1 MSSEFI
7 IEIIK
12 EVQKTYEANASE
24 IEKLD
29 QAIGDGDH
37 VINMR
42 RGMGTILQIEK
53 ELSSLKP
60 GDALNKIGMTLLTS
74 IGGAAGPLFA
84 SLFMGMGKVQGSND
98 IPDNKTVAKMFSSG
112 VELVKQRG
120 KADVGDKTMLDVLI
134 PVSELFS
141 ELVGADN
148 LSNNEILEQLMAEAE
163 RGMLFTKDI
172 VATKGRASYLGDRA
186 KGHIDPGAKSC
197 QLIIF
202 TICNYLINRGE
213 DK

>member
-1 MSSEFI
+1 MNSEMI
-7 IEIIK
+7 VQIVR
-12 EVQKTYEANASE
+12 EVHKVYEANAPE

-42 RGMGTILQIEK
+42 RGIQAILEIDEA
-53 ELSSLKP
+53 LVPLKP
-60 GDALNKIGMTLLTS
+60 GEALNKIGMTLLST

-84 SLFMGMGKVQGSND
+84 SMFMGMAKVPGSDD
-98 IPDNKTVAKMFSSG
+98 IHDSKTVAKMFASG

-134 PVSELFS
+134 PVSNLFS
-141 ELVGADN
+141 ELVEKSDLPKN
-148 LSNNEILEQLMAEAE
+148 KILKQLMAEAE
-163 RGMLFTKDI
+163 RGMLSTKDI
-172 VATKGRASYLGDRA
+172 AATKGRASYLGERA

-202 TICNYLINRGE
+202 TICDYLMNRE
-213 DK
+213 

>member
-1 MSSEFI
+1 MSTEMI
-7 IEIIK
+7 IQIIK
-12 EVQKTYEANASE
+12 EVQKAYEANASE

-42 RGMGTILQIEK
+42 RGMKAILEIEA
-53 ELSSLKP
+53 ELASLEPK
-60 GDALNKIGMTLLTS
+60 DALNKIGMTLLAS

-84 SLFMGMGKVQGSND
+84 SLFMGMAKVPGSDD
-98 IPDNKTVAKMFSSG
+98 IHDSKMVAKMFSSG

-120 KADVGDKTMLDVLI
+120 KADIGDKTMMDVLI
-134 PVSELFS
+134 PVSNLFS
-141 ELVGADN
+141 ELVEKSD
-148 LSNNEILEQLMAEAE
+148 LSKTEMLEQLMAEAE
-163 RGMLFTKDI
+163 RGMLSTKDI

-186 KGHIDPGAKSC
+186 KGHIDAGAKSC

-202 TICNYLINRGE
+202 TICDYLMNQE
-213 DK
+213 

>member
-1 MSSEFI
+1 MSTEMI
-7 IEIIK
+7 IQIIK
-12 EVQKTYEANASE
+12 EVQKAYEANASE

-42 RGMGTILQIEK
+42 RGMKAILEIEA
-53 ELSSLKP
+53 ELASLEPK
-60 GDALNKIGMTLLTS
+60 DALNKIGMTLLAS

-84 SLFMGMGKVQGSND
+84 SLFMGMAKVPGS
-98 IPDNKTVAKMFSSG
+98 DNIHDSKMVAKMFSSG

-120 KADVGDKTMLDVLI
+120 KADIGDKTMMDVLI
-134 PVSELFS
+134 PVSNLFS
-141 ELVGADN
+141 ELVEKSD
-148 LSNNEILEQLMAEAE
+148 LSKTEMLEQLMAEAE
-163 RGMLFTKDI
+163 RGMLSTKDI

-186 KGHIDPGAKSC
+186 KGHIDAGAKSC

-202 TICNYLINRGE
+202 TICDYLMNQE
-213 DK
+213 

>member
-1 MSSEFI
+1 MNSEMI
-7 IEIIK
+7 IQILR
-12 EVQKTYEANASE
+12 EVQKAYEANASE

-42 RGMGTILQIEK
+42 RGMKAILEIEE
-53 ELSSLKP
+53 ELGSLKP
-60 GDALNKIGMTLLTS
+60 GEALNKIGMTLLSS

-84 SLFMGMGKVQGSND
+84 SLFMGMAKVPGS
-98 IPDNKTVAKMFSSG
+98 DNIDDRKTVAKMFSSG

-134 PVSELFS
+134 PVSQLFS
-141 ELVGADN
+141 KLVEEGD
-148 LSNNEILEQLMAEAE
+148 LSKNEILQQLMAEAE
-163 RGMLFTKDI
+163 RGMLSTKDI
-172 VATKGRASYLGDRA
+172 AATKGRASYLGERA

-202 TICNYLINRGE
+202 TICKYLMNRGQN
-213 DK
+213 K

>member
-1 MSSEFI
+1 MNSEMIVQI
-7 IEIIK
+7 IR
-12 EVQKTYEANASE
+12 EVQKAYEGNAPE

-42 RGMGTILQIEK
+42 RGIQAILEIDETMVP
-53 ELSSLKP
+53 LKP
-60 GDALNKIGMTLLTS
+60 GEALNKIGMTLLST

-84 SLFMGMGKVQGSND
+84 SMFMGMAKVPVSDD
-98 IPDNKTVAKMFSSG
+98 IHDSKTVAKMFSSG

-134 PVSELFS
+134 PVSNLFS
-141 ELVGADN
+141 ELVEKSD
-148 LSNNEILEQLMAEAE
+148 LPKNEILKQLMAEAE
-163 RGMLFTKDI
+163 RGVLSTKDI
-172 VATKGRASYLGDRA
+172 AATKGRASYLGERA
-186 KGHIDPGAKSC
+186 TGHIDPGAKSC

-202 TICNYLINRGE
+202 TICDYLMNRE
-213 DK
+213 

>member
-1 MSSEFI
+1 MNSEMIVQI
-7 IEIIK
+7 IR
-12 EVQKTYEANASE
+12 EVQKAYEANAPQ

-42 RGMGTILQIEK
+42 RGIQAILGIDEA
-53 ELSSLKP
+53 LVPLKP
-60 GDALNKIGMTLLTS
+60 GEALNKIGMTLLYT

-84 SLFMGMGKVQGSND
+84 SMFMGMAKVPGSDD
-98 IPDNKTVAKMFSSG
+98 IHDSKTVAKMFSSG

-134 PVSELFS
+134 PVSNLFS
-141 ELVGADN
+141 ELVEKSD
-148 LSNNEILEQLMAEAE
+148 LPKNEILKQLMAEAE
-163 RGMLFTKDI
+163 RGMLSTKDI
-172 VATKGRASYLGDRA
+172 AANKGRASYLGERA

-202 TICNYLINRGE
+202 TICE
-213 DK
+213 

>member
-1 MSSEFI
+1 MNSEMI
-7 IEIIK
+7 IQIIR
-12 EVQKTYEANASE
+12 EVHKVYEANAPE

-42 RGMGTILQIEK
+42 RGIQAILEIDET
-53 ELSSLKP
+53 LVPLKP
-60 GDALNKIGMTLLTS
+60 GEALNKIGMTLLST

-84 SLFMGMGKVQGSND
+84 SMFMGMAKVPGSDD
-98 IPDNKTVAKMFSSG
+98 IHDSKTVAKMFSSG

-134 PVSELFS
+134 PVSNLFS
-141 ELVGADN
+141 ELVEKSD
-148 LSNNEILEQLMAEAE
+148 LPKNEILKQLMAEAE
-163 RGMLFTKDI
+163 RGMLSTKDI
-172 VATKGRASYLGDRA
+172 AATKGRASYLGERA

-202 TICNYLINRGE
+202 TICDYLMNRE
-213 DK
+213 

>member
-1 MSSEFI
+1 MNSEMI
-7 IEIIK
+7 IQIVR
-12 EVQKTYEANASE
+12 EVHKVYEANAPE

-42 RGMGTILQIEK
+42 RGIQAILEIDET
-53 ELSSLKP
+53 LVPLKP
-60 GDALNKIGMTLLTS
+60 GEALNKIGMTLLST

-84 SLFMGMGKVQGSND
+84 SMFMGMAKVPGSDD
-98 IPDNKTVAKMFSSG
+98 IHDSKTVAKMFSSG

-134 PVSELFS
+134 PVSNLFS
-141 ELVGADN
+141 ELVEKSD
-148 LSNNEILEQLMAEAE
+148 LPKNEILKQLMAEAE
-163 RGMLFTKDI
+163 RGMLSTKDI
-172 VATKGRASYLGDRA
+172 AATKGRASYLGERA

-202 TICNYLINRGE
+202 TICDYLMNRE
-213 DK
+213 

>member
-1 MSSEFI
+1 MNS
-7 IEIIK
+7 EIIIQIIR
-12 EVQKTYEANASE
+12 EVQKAYESNAPE

-42 RGMGTILQIEK
+42 RGIQAILEIDET
-53 ELSSLKP
+53 LVPLKP
-60 GDALNKIGMTLLTS
+60 GEALNKIGMTLLST

-84 SLFMGMGKVQGSND
+84 SMFMGMAKVPGSDD
-98 IPDNKTVAKMFSSG
+98 IHDSKTVAKMFSSG

-134 PVSELFS
+134 PVSNLFS
-141 ELVGADN
+141 ELVEKSD
-148 LSNNEILEQLMAEAE
+148 LPKNEILKQLMAEAE
-163 RGMLFTKDI
+163 RGMLSTKDI
-172 VATKGRASYLGDRA
+172 VATKGRASYLGERA

-202 TICNYLINRGE
+202 TICDYLMNRE
-213 DK
+213 

>member
-1 MSSEFI
+1 MNSEMVVQI
-7 IEIIK
+7 IR
-12 EVQKTYEANASE
+12 EVQKAYEANAPQ

-42 RGMGTILQIEK
+42 RGIQAILEIDEA
-53 ELSSLKP
+53 LVPLKP
-60 GDALNKIGMTLLTS
+60 GEALNKIGMTLLST

-84 SLFMGMGKVQGSND
+84 SMFMGMAKAPGSDD
-98 IPDNKTVAKMFSSG
+98 IHDSKTVAKMFSSG

-134 PVSELFS
+134 PVSNLFS
-141 ELVGADN
+141 ELVEKSD
-148 LSNNEILEQLMAEAE
+148 LPKNEILKQLMAEAE
-163 RGMLFTKDI
+163 RGVLSTKDI
-172 VATKGRASYLGDRA
+172 AATKGRASYLGERA

-202 TICNYLINRGE
+202 TICDYLMNRE
-213 DK
+213 

>member
-1 MSSEFI
+1 MNSEMI
-7 IEIIK
+7 IQIVR
-12 EVQKTYEANASE
+12 EVHKDYETNAPE

-37 VINMR
+37 VFNMR
-42 RGMGTILQIEK
+42 RGIQAILEIDAA
-53 ELSSLKP
+53 LVPLKP
-60 GDALNKIGMTLLTS
+60 GEALNKIGMTLLST

-84 SLFMGMGKVQGSND
+84 SMFMGMAKVPGSDD
-98 IPDNKTVAKMFSSG
+98 IHDSKTVAKMFSSG

-134 PVSELFS
+134 PVSNLFS
-141 ELVGADN
+141 ELVEKSDLPKN
-148 LSNNEILEQLMAEAE
+148 KILKQLMAEAE
-163 RGMLFTKDI
+163 RGMLSTKDI
-172 VATKGRASYLGDRA
+172 AATKGRASYLGERA

-202 TICNYLINRGE
+202 TICDYLMNRE
-213 DK
+213 

>member
-1 MSSEFI
+1 MNSEMI
-7 IEIIK
+7 IQILR
-12 EVQKTYEANASE
+12 EVQKAYEANTSE

-42 RGMGTILQIEK
+42 RGMKAILEIEE
-53 ELSSLKP
+53 ELGSLKP
-60 GDALNKIGMTLLTS
+60 GEALNKIGMTLLAS

-84 SLFMGMGKVQGSND
+84 SLFMGMAKVPGS
-98 IPDNKTVAKMFSSG
+98 DNIDDSKTVAKMFSSG

-134 PVSELFS
+134 PVSQLFS
-141 ELVGADN
+141 KLVEEGD
-148 LSNNEILEQLMAEAE
+148 LSKNGILQQLMAEAE
-163 RGMLFTKDI
+163 RGMLSTKDI
-172 VATKGRASYLGDRA
+172 VATKGRASYLGERA

-202 TICNYLINRGE
+202 TICNYLMNRGQN
-213 DK
+213 K

>member
-1 MSSEFI
+1 MNSEMI
-7 IEIIK
+7 IQIVR
-12 EVQKTYEANASE
+12 EVHKVYEANAPQ

-42 RGMGTILQIEK
+42 RGIQAILGIDEA
-53 ELSSLKP
+53 LVPLKP
-60 GDALNKIGMTLLTS
+60 GEALNKIGMTLLST

-84 SLFMGMGKVQGSND
+84 SMFMGMAKVPGSDD
-98 IPDNKTVAKMFSSG
+98 IHDSKTVAKMFSSG

-134 PVSELFS
+134 PVSNLFS
-141 ELVGADN
+141 ELVEKSD
-148 LSNNEILEQLMAEAE
+148 LPKNEILKQLMAEAE
-163 RGMLFTKDI
+163 RGMLSTKDI
-172 VATKGRASYLGDRA
+172 AATKGRASYLGERA

-202 TICNYLINRGE
+202 TICDYLMNRE
-213 DK
+213 

>member
-1 MSSEFI
+1 MNSEMI
-7 IEIIK
+7 IQIIR
-12 EVQKTYEANASE
+12 EVQKAYESNAPE

-42 RGMGTILQIEK
+42 RGIQAILEIDEA
-53 ELSSLKP
+53 LVPLKP
-60 GDALNKIGMTLLTS
+60 GEALNKIGMTLLSS

-84 SLFMGMGKVQGSND
+84 SMFMGMAKVPGSDD
-98 IPDNKTVAKMFSSG
+98 IHDSKTVAKMFSSG

-134 PVSELFS
+134 PVSNLFS
-141 ELVGADN
+141 ELVEKSD
-148 LSNNEILEQLMAEAE
+148 LPKNEILKQLMAEAE
-163 RGMLFTKDI
+163 RGMLSTKDI
-172 VATKGRASYLGDRA
+172 AATKGRASYLGERA

-202 TICNYLINRGE
+202 TICDYLMNRE
-213 DK
+213 

>member
-1 MSSEFI
+1 MNSEMI
-7 IEIIK
+7 IQIIR
-12 EVQKTYEANASE
+12 EVHKVYEANAPE

-42 RGMGTILQIEK
+42 RGIQAILEIDEA
-53 ELSSLKP
+53 LVPLKP
-60 GDALNKIGMTLLTS
+60 GEALNKIGMTLLST

-84 SLFMGMGKVQGSND
+84 SMFMGMAKVPGSDD
-98 IPDNKTVAKMFSSG
+98 IHDSKTVAKMFSSG

-134 PVSELFS
+134 PVSNLFS
-141 ELVGADN
+141 ELVEKSD
-148 LSNNEILEQLMAEAE
+148 LPKNEILKQLMAEAE
-163 RGMLFTKDI
+163 RGMLSTKDI
-172 VATKGRASYLGDRA
+172 AATKGRASYLGERA

-202 TICNYLINRGE
+202 TICDYLMNRE
-213 DK
+213 

>member
-1 MSSEFI
+1 MNSEMI
-7 IEIIK
+7 IQIVR
-12 EVQKTYEANASE
+12 EVHKVYEANAPQ

-42 RGMGTILQIEK
+42 RGIQAILEIDEA
-53 ELSSLKP
+53 LVPLKP
-60 GDALNKIGMTLLTS
+60 GEALNKIGMTLLST

-84 SLFMGMGKVQGSND
+84 SMFMGMAKVPGSDD
-98 IPDNKTVAKMFSSG
+98 IHDSKTVAKMFSSG

-120 KADVGDKTMLDVLI
+120 KADVGDKTMMDVLI
-134 PVSELFS
+134 PVSNLFS
-141 ELVGADN
+141 ELVEKSD
-148 LSNNEILEQLMAEAE
+148 LPKNEILKQLMAEAE
-163 RGMLFTKDI
+163 RGVLSTKDI
-172 VATKGRASYLGDRA
+172 AATKGRASYLGERA

-202 TICNYLINRGE
+202 TICDYLMNRE
-213 DK
+213 

>member
-1 MSSEFI
+1 MNS
-7 IEIIK
+7 EIIIQIIR
-12 EVQKTYEANASE
+12 EVQKAYESNAPE

-42 RGMGTILQIEK
+42 RGIQAILEIDEA
-53 ELSSLKP
+53 LVPLKP
-60 GDALNKIGMTLLTS
+60 GEALNKIGMTLLSS

-84 SLFMGMGKVQGSND
+84 SMFMGMAKVPGSDD
-98 IPDNKTVAKMFSSG
+98 IHDSKTVAKMFSSG

-134 PVSELFS
+134 PVSNLFS
-141 ELVGADN
+141 ELVEKSD
-148 LSNNEILEQLMAEAE
+148 LPKNEILKQLMAEAE
-163 RGMLFTKDI
+163 RGMLSTKDI
-172 VATKGRASYLGDRA
+172 VATKGRASYLGERA

-202 TICNYLINRGE
+202 TICDYLMNRE
-213 DK
+213 

>member
-1 MSSEFI
+1 MNSEMI
-7 IEIIK
+7 IQIIK
-12 EVQKTYEANASE
+12 EVQKAYEANASE

-42 RGMGTILQIEK
+42 RGMKAILEIEE
-53 ELSSLKP
+53 ELGSLKP
-60 GDALNKIGMTLLTS
+60 GGALNKIAMTLLSS

-84 SLFMGMGKVQGSND
+84 SMFMGMAKVPGSD
-98 IPDNKTVAKMFSSG
+98 HMDDSKTVAKMFSSG

-120 KADVGDKTMLDVLI
+120 KADVGDKTMMDVLI
-134 PVSELFS
+134 PVSTLFNK
-141 ELVGADN
+141 LVERSD
-148 LSNNEILEQLMAEAE
+148 LSKNEMLRQLMAEAE
-163 RGMLFTKDI
+163 RGMLSTKDI
-172 VATKGRASYLGDRA
+172 AATKGRASYLGERA

-202 TICNYLINRGE
+202 TICDYLMNQEKIR
-213 DK
+213 

>member
-1 MSSEFI
+1 MSSEII
-7 IEIIK
+7 IEILK
-12 EVQKTYEANASE
+12 EVQKAYEANASK

-42 RGMGTILQIEK
+42 RGMQAILEIEE
-53 ELSSLKP
+53 ELGSLKP
-60 GDALNKIGMTLLTS
+60 GDALNKIGMTLLSS

-84 SLFMGMGKVQGSND
+84 SMFMGMGKVQDSND
-98 IPDNKTVAKMFSSG
+98 IDNSKTVARMFSAG
-112 VELVKQRG
+112 VGLVKQRG

-134 PVSELFS
+134 PVSNLFS
-141 ELVGADN
+141 ELVETDN
-148 LSNNEILEQLMAEAE
+148 LPKNEMLAQLMAEAE
-163 RGMLFTKDI
+163 RGMLSTKDI
-172 VATKGRASYLGDRA
+172 AATKGRASYLGDRA

-202 TICNYLINRGE
+202 TICNYLINRE
-213 DK
+213 ESK

>member
-1 MSSEFI
+1 MNSEMIVQI
-7 IEIIK
+7 IR
-12 EVQKTYEANASE
+12 EVQKAYEANAPE

-42 RGMGTILQIEK
+42 RGIQAILEIDEA
-53 ELSSLKP
+53 LVPLKP
-60 GDALNKIGMTLLTS
+60 GEALNKIGMTLLST

-84 SLFMGMGKVQGSND
+84 SMFMGMAKVPGSDD
-98 IPDNKTVAKMFSSG
+98 IHDSKTVAKMFSSG

-134 PVSELFS
+134 PVSNLFS
-141 ELVGADN
+141 ELVEKSDLPKN
-148 LSNNEILEQLMAEAE
+148 KILKQLMAEAE
-163 RGMLFTKDI
+163 RGMLSTKDI
-172 VATKGRASYLGDRA
+172 AATKGRASYLGERA

-202 TICNYLINRGE
+202 TICDYLMNRE
-213 DK
+213 

>member
-1 MSSEFI
+1 VH
-7 IEIIK
+7 K
-12 EVQKTYEANASE
+12 VYEANAPE

-42 RGMGTILQIEK
+42 RGIQAILEIDET
-53 ELSSLKP
+53 LVPLKP
-60 GDALNKIGMTLLTS
+60 GEALNKIGMTLLST

-84 SLFMGMGKVQGSND
+84 SMFMGMAKVPGSDD
-98 IPDNKTVAKMFSSG
+98 IHDSKTVAKMFSSG

-134 PVSELFS
+134 PVSKLFS
-141 ELVGADN
+141 ELVEKSD
-148 LSNNEILEQLMAEAE
+148 LPKNEILKQLMAEAE
-163 RGMLFTKDI
+163 RGVLSTKDI
-172 VATKGRASYLGDRA
+172 AATKGRASYLGERA

-202 TICNYLINRGE
+202 TICDYLMNRE
-213 DK
+213 

>member
-1 MSSEFI
+1 MSSEMI
-7 IEIIK
+7 IQIIK
-12 EVQKTYEANASE
+12 EVQKAYEANASE

-42 RGMGTILQIEK
+42 RGMKAILEIDK
-53 ELSSLKP
+53 ELGSLKP
-60 GDALNKIGMTLLTS
+60 GEALNKIGMTLLSS

-84 SLFMGMGKVQGSND
+84 SLFMGMAKVPGSDD
-98 IPDNKTVAKMFSSG
+98 IDDSKTVAKMFSSG

-120 KADVGDKTMLDVLI
+120 KADVGDKTMMDVLI
-134 PVSELFS
+134 PVSQRFS
-141 ELVGADN
+141 ELVETRD
-148 LSNNEILEQLMAEAE
+148 LSKNELLRQLKMEAE
-163 RGMLFTKDI
+163 RGMLSTKDI
-172 VATKGRASYLGDRA
+172 AATKGRASYLGDRA

-202 TICNYLINRGE
+202 TICDYLMNRE
-213 DK
+213 QNR

>member
-1 MSSEFI
+1 MNSEMI
-7 IEIIK
+7 IQIVR
-12 EVQKTYEANASE
+12 EVHKDYETNAPE

-42 RGMGTILQIEK
+42 RGIQAILEIDED
-53 ELSSLKP
+53 LVPLKP
-60 GDALNKIGMTLLTS
+60 GEALNKIGMTLLSS

-84 SLFMGMGKVQGSND
+84 SMFMGMAKVPGSDD
-98 IPDNKTVAKMFSSG
+98 IHDSKTVAKMFSSG

-134 PVSELFS
+134 PVSNLFS
-141 ELVGADN
+141 ELVEKSD
-148 LSNNEILEQLMAEAE
+148 LPKNEILKQLMAEAE
-163 RGMLFTKDI
+163 RGMLSTKDI
-172 VATKGRASYLGDRA
+172 AATKGRASYLGERA

-202 TICNYLINRGE
+202 TICDYLMNRE
-213 DK
+213 

>member
-1 MSSEFI
+1 MNSEMI
-7 IEIIK
+7 IQILR
-12 EVQKTYEANASE
+12 EVHKAYEANAPQ

-42 RGMGTILQIEK
+42 RGIQAILEIDEA
-53 ELSSLKP
+53 LVPLKP
-60 GDALNKIGMTLLTS
+60 GEALNKIGMTLLST

-84 SLFMGMGKVQGSND
+84 SMFMGMAKVPGSDD
-98 IPDNKTVAKMFSSG
+98 IHDSKTVAKMFSSG

-134 PVSELFS
+134 PVSNLFS
-141 ELVGADN
+141 ELVEKSD
-148 LSNNEILEQLMAEAE
+148 LPKNEILKQLMAEAE
-163 RGMLFTKDI
+163 RGMLSTKDI
-172 VATKGRASYLGDRA
+172 AATKGRASYLGERA

-202 TICNYLINRGE
+202 TICDYLMNRE
-213 DK
+213 

>member
-1 MSSEFI
+1 MNSEMI
-7 IEIIK
+7 IQIVR
-12 EVQKTYEANASE
+12 EVQKAYEANAPE

-42 RGMGTILQIEK
+42 RGIQAILEIDEA
-53 ELSSLKP
+53 LVPLKP
-60 GDALNKIGMTLLTS
+60 GEALNKIAMTLLSS

-84 SLFMGMGKVQGSND
+84 SMFMGMAKVPGSDD
-98 IPDNKTVAKMFSSG
+98 IHDSKTVAKMFSSG

-134 PVSELFS
+134 PVSNLFS
-141 ELVGADN
+141 ELVEKSD
-148 LSNNEILEQLMAEAE
+148 LPKNEMLKQLMAEAE
-163 RGMLFTKDI
+163 RGMLSTKDI
-172 VATKGRASYLGDRA
+172 AATKGRASYLGERA

-202 TICNYLINRGE
+202 TICDYLMNRE
-213 DK
+213 

>member
-1 MSSEFI
+1 MSTEMI
-7 IEIIK
+7 IQIIK
-12 EVQKTYEANASE
+12 EVQKAYEANASE

-42 RGMGTILQIEK
+42 RGMKAILEIEA
-53 ELSSLKP
+53 ELASLKP
-60 GDALNKIGMTLLTS
+60 KDALNKIGMTLLAS

-84 SLFMGMGKVQGSND
+84 SLFMGMAKVPGS
-98 IPDNKTVAKMFSSG
+98 DNIHDSKMVAKMFSSG

-120 KADVGDKTMLDVLI
+120 KADIGDKTMMDVLI
-134 PVSELFS
+134 PVSNLFS
-141 ELVGADN
+141 ELVEKSD
-148 LSNNEILEQLMAEAE
+148 LSKTEMLEQLMAEAE
-163 RGMLFTKDI
+163 RGMLSTKDI

-186 KGHIDPGAKSC
+186 KGHIDAGAKSC

-202 TICNYLINRGE
+202 TICDYLMNQE
-213 DK
+213 

>member
-1 MSSEFI
+1 MNSEMIVQI
-7 IEIIK
+7 IR
-12 EVQKTYEANASE
+12 EVQKAYEANAPE

-37 VINMR
+37 VFNMR
-42 RGMGTILQIEK
+42 RGIQAILEIDAA
-53 ELSSLKP
+53 LVPLKP
-60 GDALNKIGMTLLTS
+60 GEALNKIGMTLLST

-84 SLFMGMGKVQGSND
+84 SMFMGMAKVPGSDD
-98 IPDNKTVAKMFSSG
+98 IHDSKTVAKMFSSG

-134 PVSELFS
+134 PVSNLFS
-141 ELVGADN
+141 ELVEKSD
-148 LSNNEILEQLMAEAE
+148 LPKNEILKQLMAEAE
-163 RGMLFTKDI
+163 RGMLSTKDI
-172 VATKGRASYLGDRA
+172 AATKGRASYLGERA

-202 TICNYLINRGE
+202 TICDYLMNRE
-213 DK
+213 

>member
-1 MSSEFI
+1 MNSEMI
-7 IEIIK
+7 IQIVR
-12 EVQKTYEANASE
+12 EVHKVYEANAPE

-42 RGMGTILQIEK
+42 RGIQAILEIDEA
-53 ELSSLKP
+53 LVPLKP
-60 GDALNKIGMTLLTS
+60 GEALNKIGMTLLSS

-84 SLFMGMGKVQGSND
+84 SMFMGMAKVPGSDD
-98 IPDNKTVAKMFSSG
+98 IHDSKTVAKMFSSG

-134 PVSELFS
+134 PVSNLFS
-141 ELVGADN
+141 ELVEKSD
-148 LSNNEILEQLMAEAE
+148 LPKNEILKQLMAEAE
-163 RGMLFTKDI
+163 RGMLSTKDI
-172 VATKGRASYLGDRA
+172 AATKGRASYLGERA

-202 TICNYLINRGE
+202 TICDYLMNRE
-213 DK
+213 